1 MRFELEK
8 GFFDKSIA
16 VDDLPRIWNE
26 KMKESL
32 NVIVPSDAKGCLQD
46 IHWSFGALGYF
57 PTYSLGAMMAAQLF
71 ETAQAEIPDLKG
83 KISRGEFK
91 PLREWLR
98 EKIHKVG
105 SKYGSL
111 DELLIAVT
119 GKPLDP
125 YIYTNYLKKK
135 YYKLY
140 DLRK

>member
-1 MRFELEK
+1 M
-8 GFFDKSIA
+8 
-16 VDDLPRIWNE
+16 DDLPRIWNE

-32 NVIVPSDAKGCLQD
+32 NVNVPSDAKGCLQD

>member
-1 MRFELEK
+1 
-8 GFFDKSIA
+8 
-16 VDDLPRIWNE
+16 
-26 KMKESL
+26 MKESL
-32 NVIVPSDAKGCLQD
+32 NVDVPSDAKGCLQD

-71 ETAQAEIPDLKG
+71 EQAETEIPDLKV
-83 KISRGEFK
+83 KISQGEFK

-105 SKYGSL
+105 SKHNSL
-111 DELLIAVT
+111 DELLMEVT

-140 DLRK
+140 EINK